1 MDKPLVTVIVP
12 AYNASAFIAETLESI
27 LNQTYDNLQ
36 VIVVD
41 DGSTDDT
48 ARIVQSY
55 SPRVTYIHQANS
67 GGCAAPRNRGLEYA
81 RGEFVTFFDADDIM
95 LPDKLSRQ
103 VEALIRHPAAVM
115 CITNYCNFT
124 GTERSTDHMS
134 TCPAMVPYLNR
145 HKSSDFTLGSE
156 ECRNILISENFT
168 IASAPLF
175 KTEIIKSLG
184 GFDQS
189 LKACEDFHLVY
200 RVAMHGD
207 IVVSPN
213 VGFERRLHDTNMS
226 NDNERMLR
234 NLIASRRDLSLAESN
249 INLKRRLQHRVRRYW
264 RNLQSCLITKNQL
277 ASAIK
282 MYRVTFPP
290 KSLSD
295 LNHDI
300 RQAIKISLYSL
311 PFSKIKDEKHSHQ
324 P

>member
-12 AYNASAFIAETLESI
+12 AYNASDFIAETLESI

-55 SPRVTYIHQANS
+55 SPRVNYIHQANS
-67 GGCAAPRNRGLEYA
+67 GGCAAPRNRGLKHA
-81 RGEFVTFFDADDIM
+81 QGEFVTFFDADDIM
-95 LPDKLSRQ
+95 LPDKLTRQ
-103 VEALIRHPAAVM
+103 VDALTQHPNAVM

-134 TCPAMVPYLNR
+134 TCPTMVPYLDRYKN
-145 HKSSDFTLGSE
+145 SDFTLGSE
-156 ECRNILISENFT
+156 ECRSILISENFT

-175 KTEIIKSLG
+175 KTKIIKRLG

-189 LKACEDFHLVY
+189 LKSCEDFHLIY
-200 RVAMHGD
+200 RAAMHGD
-207 IVVSPN
+207 IIVSPN

-234 NLIASRRDLSLAESN
+234 NLIASRRDLSLSEPNA
-249 INLKRRLQHRVRRYW
+249 ILKRRLQHRVRRYW
-264 RNLQSCLITKNQL
+264 RNLQSCLVTKSQL

-282 MYRVTFPP
+282 MYKETFPP

-311 PFSKIKDEKHSHQ
+311 PFRKHKDEQHSRQ

>member
-12 AYNASAFIAETLESI
+12 AYNASDFIAETLDSI

-48 ARIVQSY
+48 ARIVQSC

-81 RGEFVTFFDADDIM
+81 QGEFVTFFDADDIM
-95 LPDKLSRQ
+95 LPDKLRRQ
-103 VEALIRHPAAVM
+103 VDALIRHPATVM

-134 TCPAMVPYLNR
+134 TCPAMVPYLER
-145 HKSSDFTLGSE
+145 YKTSDFILGPE

-168 IASAPLF
+168 IASSPLF
-175 KTEIIKSLG
+175 RKDIVQKLG

-189 LKACEDFHLVY
+189 LKACEDFHLIY
-200 RVAMHGD
+200 RTAMHGD
-207 IVVSPN
+207 IAVSPSI
-213 VGFERRLHDTNMS
+213 GFERRLHDTNMS
-226 NDNERMLR
+226 NNNERMLR
-234 NLIASRRDLSLAESN
+234 NLIASRHDLIVVETNTALQRH
-249 INLKRRLQHRVRRYW
+249 LKRRVHRYRRDLQT
-264 RNLQSCLITKNQL
+264 CLVLKKQL
-277 ASAIK
+277 ATALK
-282 MYRVTFPP
+282 LYGETFPP

-295 LNHDI
+295 LNHDV
-300 RQAIKISLYSL
+300 RQGIKIALHGL
-311 PFSKIKDEKHSHQ
+311 APGKFQDRQH
-324 P
+324 

>member
-12 AYNASAFIAETLESI
+12 AYNASDFIAETLESI

-103 VEALIRHPAAVM
+103 VDALIRHPNAVM

-124 GTERSTDHMS
+124 GTKRSTDHMS
-134 TCPAMVPYLNR
+134 TCPAMAPYLDR

-156 ECRNILISENFT
+156 ECRSILISENFT

-175 KTEIIKSLG
+175 KTDIIKKLG
-184 GFDQS
+184 GFDQT
-189 LKACEDFHLVY
+189 LKACEDFHLIY
-200 RVAMHGD
+200 RTAMQGD
-207 IVVSPN
+207 VVVNPN

-234 NLIASRRDLSLAESN
+234 NLIASRHDLSLNETN
-249 INLKRRLQHRVRRYW
+249 IVLQRHLKHRVRRY
-264 RNLQSCLITKNQL
+264 RRDLQTCLVLKKQL
-277 ASAIK
+277 SKALK
-282 MYRVTFPP
+282 LYGETFPP
-290 KSLSD
+290 QSISD
-295 LNHDI
+295 LNHDV
-300 RQAIKISLYSL
+300 RQGIKIALHGIA
-311 PFSKIKDEKHSHQ
+311 PGKFPDRQH
-324 P
+324 